1 MENLAIL
8 SGVMLIIQLAWLTS
22 NGKRKHTKNMKA
34 KFKGKRVYQPNQ
46 RMYLSVAD
54 MHSHRNA
61 GL

>member
-8 SGVMLIIQLAWLTS
+8 SGIMFIVQLAYLTS

-34 KFKGKRVYQPNQ
+34 KFKGTQVYQPNQ
-46 RMYLSVAD
+46 RAYLSIAD
-54 MHSHRNA
+54 MHSHRNV